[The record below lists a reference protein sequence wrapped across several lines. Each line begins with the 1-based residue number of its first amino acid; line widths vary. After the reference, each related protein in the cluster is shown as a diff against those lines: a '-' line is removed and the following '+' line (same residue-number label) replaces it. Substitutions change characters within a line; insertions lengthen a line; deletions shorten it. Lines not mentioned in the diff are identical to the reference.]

1 MKKEKL
7 IYAIGY
13 TIVLIAAIMKFLH
26 YPIASPILT
35 FSLIGITVFQSWHI
49 SQLKNT
55 INELE
60 GKQKQ

>member
-1 MKKEKL
+1 MKKENL
-7 IYAIGY
+7 IYAIAY
-13 TIVLIAAIMKFLH
+13 TIVLVVAIMKILH

-49 SQLKNT
+49 SQLKKT

-60 GKQKQ
+60 GQQQP